1 MAVTTTRLVWSC
13 AVLSQR
19 RVRTVSL
26 WKSDPATH
34 RLSGI
39 QGQIVEQCPGIP
51 QIGGVEALGEPAVD
65 RREQLVSRRVTVM
78 VAPEPGEANSGA
90 IPRAWL
96 PVLGQCSGPGGT
108 APRQPRCT
116 PAQLQLAFAPI
127 QLGGK
132 PALAGPFD
140 DTQCI
145 VQQTHRLRELRG
157 NVARARQ

>member
-1 MAVTTTRLVWSC
+1 LPLHSV
-13 AVLSQR
+13 
-19 RVRTVSL
+19 VS
-26 WKSDPATH
+26 H
-34 RLSGI
+34 RLQSAGSGRLPDRNETARPALKRHSWPY
-39 QGQIVEQCPGIP
+39 QRIVGLARKRSF
-51 QIGGVEALGEPAVD
+51 GGVEALGEPAVD

>member
-1 MAVTTTRLVWSC
+1 MTTS
-13 AVLSQR
+13 ADR
-19 RVRTVSL
+19 RVGQKAVIRVRFLDMPT
-26 WKSDPATH
+26 A
-34 RLSGI
+34 RSG
-39 QGQIVEQCPGIP
+39 QLMEQSFRFF

-65 RREQLVSRRVTVM
+65 RREQLASRRVTVM
-78 VAPEPGEANSGA
+78 VAPEPGEANRGA

-145 VQQTHRLRELRG
+145 VQKTHRLRELRG